1 MSVCEYRTIKSKRY
15 ARIYF
20 CYISYSYSKKIVKSK
35 KKKKRKRFN
44 MVQKN
49 PDTGIAGYL
58 EAFSQVAIPPVRIH
72 L

>member
-1 MSVCEYRTIKSKRY
+1 
-15 ARIYF
+15 
-20 CYISYSYSKKIVKSK
+20 
-35 KKKKRKRFN
+35 